1 MHRTRFRLVAVLVV
15 VALATAAA
23 AATATASTSG
33 AASRGA
39 DAKKPS
45 GPPIVIGALG
55 PFFDANT
62 GTKSS
67 EWPAAV
73 RARVKAINAAGGI
86 GGKRVDVFECDTGL
100 DPNQTEKCVRDAA
113 AKGVVASVGWN
124 GTTGAQFFP
133 LLQQSGI
140 AAIGSVPVGLDE
152 VNNPVSF
159 PFTAGVPGA
168 FEGLP
173 LSLGTEGVTKQ
184 ALVVTDLGAATAA
197 ATLFVE
203 DSVKRQGYDLTGTVK
218 VPTDTTDM
226 APIVATAT
234 NGDPAGMSVFIVG
247 SAAGTFIQTLR
258 QNGYQGKLASGSPF
272 LTEKIIAALGPN
284 ANGIVVV
291 SLLKWQGSKNGKL
304 FAANMKKYAKGESL
318 TDLAANYWL
327 STWVFEQVAKQIVKA
342 GGTVDAATMLDAMGK
357 LTNFDTG
364 GMTPPI
370 STTQA
375 PTIQSPLPLPR
386 LFNPTVVDFVIKNGR
401 QRLVDGKFLN
411 PFEKA

>member
-1 MHRTRFRLVAVLVV
+1 MHRTASRVLSALVV
-15 VALATAAA
+15 VALATAAV
-23 AATATASTSG
+23 AATASATTRGEVASV
-33 AASRGA
+33 
-39 DAKKPS
+39 KKPS

-113 AKGVVASVGWN
+113 AKGVVASLGWN
-124 GTTGAQFFP
+124 GTTGAQFLP
-133 LLQQSGI
+133 LLQQNGI

-152 VNNPVSF
+152 VNSPVSF

-168 FEGLP
+168 FEALP
-173 LSLGTEGVTKQ
+173 LALGSDGVTKQ
-184 ALVVTDLGAATAA
+184 ALVVTDLGAATAG
-197 ATLFVE
+197 ATAFVE
-203 DSVKRQGYDLTGTVK
+203 DSVKRQGYQLTSTVK
-218 VPTDTTDM
+218 IPTDTTDM
-226 APIVATAT
+226 APIVASAT
-234 NGDPAGMSVFIVG
+234 SGAPEGMNIFIVG

-258 QNGYQGKLASGSPF
+258 QNGYKGKLSSGSPF
-272 LTEKIIAALGPN
+272 LTQKIIGALGKN
-284 ANGIVVV
+284 ADGIVVV
-291 SLLKWQGSKNGKL
+291 SLLKWQGSKNGKQFL
-304 FAANMKKYAKGESL
+304 KDMKKYAKGEAT

-327 STWVFEQVAKQIVKA
+327 STWVFEQVAKGIVKA
-342 GGTVDAATMLDAMGK
+342 GGTVDAKSVLDAMGK

-375 PTIQSPLPLPR
+375 PTIQSPIPLPR
-386 LFNPTVVDFVIKNGR
+386 LFNPTVVNFVIKNGK
-401 QRLVDGKFLN
+401 QKLVDGKFLN
-411 PFEKA
+411 PFEKQ